1 MKQTGYDML
10 YLTACAVNNI
20 TPDSSCIALID
31 PDELFKMCQYHSM
44 TAIVCTA
51 LESAGISNKKFTEAK
66 LKAIRKNILLDSERK
81 KICGTLEQ
89 YGIWYMPLKG
99 TVLKELYPQTDV
111 RQMSDNDILFDKIYR
126 KTVLKI
132 MKNLGYSAKYYGK
145 GNHKGHMYSFRFKL
159 YATLLVTG
167 GAILLFL
174 TKGSALISLYL
185 TDTVGNGATD
195 VALKYGQEYLAIMMV
210 GLIPFAVNQSYATNI
225 KETGQTFIPMLA
237 SFVAVGTNALL
248 DYLMIFGIGPF
259 PKMGVQG
266 AALATVIARYIEAL
280 IVIIWAHMHRAKNR
294 YLEGAY
300 TGFGIPFAE
309 LKAILV
315 KGFPLMMNEVMWAA
329 GMTTVT
335 QCYSVRGLDVV
346 AGLNIASTITNLF
359 NIVYL
364 QLGSCISIVVG
375 QYLGAGKLKEAK
387 DADDKMIV
395 FSVFCCVIMAAL
407 MFVVGG
413 FFPGIYNTSEEIK
426 GLATQFIAVSAIIM
440 PFCAFSHASYFTL
453 RSGGKTV
460 VTFLFDSVF
469 TWVIVVPAAYLLAH
483 FTGLGI
489 VSIYFLVQGT
499 EMIKVIIGYYMV
511 KSNVWVVQ
519 MV

>member
-1 MKQTGYDML
+1 ML
-10 YLTACAVNNI
+10 AKFKKKYIGDWDFYQKYLLLAIPMILQNAITNLVSFLDNI
-20 TPDSSCIALID
+20 MVGQLGTEQMSGV
-31 PDELFKMCQYHSM
+31 
-44 TAIVCTA
+44 AIVNQLIFVYNLA
-51 LESAGISNKKFTEAK
+51 IFGAVSAASIFGA
-66 LKAIRKNILLDSERK
+66 
-81 KICGTLEQ
+81 Q
-89 YGIWYMPLKG
+89 Y
-99 TVLKELYPQTDV
+99 
-111 RQMSDNDILFDKIYR
+111 F
-126 KTVLKI
+126 
-132 MKNLGYSAKYYGK
+132 GK

-195 VALKYGQEYLAIMMV
+195 LALQYGLEYLAIMMV

-237 SFVAVGTNALL
+237 SFVAVGTNAIL

-259 PKMGVQG
+259 PELGVQG

-280 IVIIWAHMHRAKNR
+280 IVVIWAHIHRGKNR

-300 TGFGIPFAE
+300 TGFGIPLAE
-309 LKAILV
+309 LKAILI
-315 KGFPLMMNEVMWAA
+315 KGFPLMMNEVLWAA

-335 QCYSVRGLDVV
+335 QCYSVRGLNVV

-375 QYLGAGKLKEAK
+375 QYLGAGKLEDAK
-387 DADDKMIV
+387 DADNKMIV

-413 FFPGIYNTSEEIK
+413 FFPGIYNTTEEIRE
-426 GLATQFIAVSAIIM
+426 LATSFIAVSAIIM

-460 VTFLFDSVF
+460 VTFLGDRG
-469 TWVIVVPAAYLLAH
+469 A
-483 FTGLGI
+483 GGI
-489 VSIYFLVQGT
+489 SAGAFHRPGDREHLFSGAGYGTDQGDHWLPHG
-499 EMIKVIIGYYMV
+499 EE
-511 KSNVWVVQ
+511 
-519 MV
+519 

>member
-1 MKQTGYDML
+1 ML
-10 YLTACAVNNI
+10 AKFKKKYIGDWDFYQKYLLLAIPMILQNAITNLVSFLDNI
-20 TPDSSCIALID
+20 MVGQLGTEQMSGV
-31 PDELFKMCQYHSM
+31 
-44 TAIVCTA
+44 AIVNQLIFVYNLA
-51 LESAGISNKKFTEAK
+51 IFGAVSAASIFGA
-66 LKAIRKNILLDSERK
+66 
-81 KICGTLEQ
+81 Q
-89 YGIWYMPLKG
+89 Y
-99 TVLKELYPQTDV
+99 
-111 RQMSDNDILFDKIYR
+111 F
-126 KTVLKI
+126 
-132 MKNLGYSAKYYGK
+132 GK

-185 TDTVGNGATD
+185 TDTVGLNAGIVGTLMMFSKFADGVTVGNGATD
-195 VALKYGQEYLAIMMV
+195 LALQYGLEYLAIMMV

-237 SFVAVGTNALL
+237 SFVAVGTNAIL

-259 PKMGVQG
+259 PELGVQG

-280 IVIIWAHMHRAKNR
+280 IVVIWAHIHRGKNR

-300 TGFGIPFAE
+300 TSFGIPLAE
-309 LKAILV
+309 LKAILI
-315 KGFPLMMNEVMWAA
+315 KGFPLMMNEVLWAA

-375 QYLGAGKLKEAK
+375 QYLGAGKLEDAK
-387 DADDKMIV
+387 DADNKMIV
-395 FSVFCCVIMAAL
+395 FSVFCCVIMAVL

-413 FFPGIYNTSEEIK
+413 FFPGIYNTTEEIRE
-426 GLATQFIAVSAIIM
+426 LATSFIAVSAIIM

-499 EMIKVIIGYYMV
+499 ELIKVIIGYLMV